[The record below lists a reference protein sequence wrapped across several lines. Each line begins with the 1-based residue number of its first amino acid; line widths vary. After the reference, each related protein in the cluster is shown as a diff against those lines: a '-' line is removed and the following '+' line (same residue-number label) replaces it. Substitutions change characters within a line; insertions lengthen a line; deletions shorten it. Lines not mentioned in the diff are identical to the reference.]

1 VVDPVRVL
9 VVDDSAFVRSMIV
22 RVLEAEPAIR
32 VVGTAA
38 NGFTAMDLVNTASPD
53 VITLD
58 IEMPGMDGRE
68 FLKRLRMTHPRLPV
82 IMFSHLTQRGA
93 VTTVDMLFLG
103 ATDYVGKPSYTGSA
117 EAAREQIKAQLVP
130 KILALKARRSE
141 PPRSAKDT
149 SGGARDAVARDTAG
163 FRDNATARDTGGT
176 AAPVRRAA
184 PQKTTPVEIVAIGS
198 STGGPV
204 ALDEILSSLPRD
216 FSVPVV
222 VVQHMP
228 STFIQLLAERMSAR
242 SRVPVTVA
250 KSGDIVTPRKVLLAP
265 GEQHMVVRRHGTVVV
280 VELTN
285 DAPVNGCRPAVDILF
300 KSVGKVY
307 GSAALGVVL
316 TGMGSDGLEGS
327 RAIVDAGGRV
337 LVQDEVSSVVWGM
350 PGQVAKAGLAQAV
363 LSIKELSLEI
373 ANRGR
378 NSTRTHAPGG

>member
-1 VVDPVRVL
+1 MPAEPVRVL

-22 RVLEAEPAIR
+22 RVLEAEPALR
-32 VVGTAA
+32 VVGAAA
-38 NGFTAMDLVNTASPD
+38 NGFTAMDLVNTVSPD

-58 IEMPGMDGRE
+58 VEMPGMDGRE

-82 IMFSHLTQRGA
+82 IMFSHMTQRGA

-117 EAAREQIKAQLVP
+117 EAAREQIKTQLVP
-130 KILALKARRSE
+130 KILALKARRTE
-141 PPRSAKDT
+141 PPR
-149 SGGARDAVARDTAG
+149 RDAVA
-163 FRDNATARDTGGT
+163 AT
-176 AAPVRRAA
+176 PVKRAA
-184 PQKTTPVEIVAIGS
+184 PAKTTPVDIVAIGS

-228 STFIQLLAERMSAR
+228 SIFIQLLAERMSAR
-242 SRVPVTVA
+242 CRVPVTVA
-250 KSGDIVTPRKVLLAP
+250 KSGDVLSPRKVLLAP
-265 GEQHMVVRRHGTVVV
+265 GEHHMVLRRQGAAVI

-285 DAPVNGCRPAVDILF
+285 EAPVNGCRPAIDLLF
-300 KSVGKVY
+300 KSAAKVY
-307 GSAALGVVL
+307 GPAALGVVL
-316 TGMGSDGLEGS
+316 TGMGNDGLEGS
-327 RAIVDAGGRV
+327 RAIVEAGGRV
-337 LVQDEVSSVVWGM
+337 IVQDEASSVVWGM

-363 LSIKELSLEI
+363 LSIKEISLEI

-378 NSTRTHAPGG
+378 GSMRTVASGG